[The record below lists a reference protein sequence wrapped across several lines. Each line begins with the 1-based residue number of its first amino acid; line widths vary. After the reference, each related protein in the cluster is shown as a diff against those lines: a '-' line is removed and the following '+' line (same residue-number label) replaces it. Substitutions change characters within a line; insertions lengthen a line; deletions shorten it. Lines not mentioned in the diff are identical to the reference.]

1 MPFWK
6 WTCPHCE
13 GAYYEHEKKH
23 NLGRIAS
30 NHERRCNDRPKDKP
44 AAINL
49 DLEERPTAMDLHRMT
64 GIDLLPKQREL
75 MRNMQAGAFA

>member
-6 WTCPHCE
+6 WTCPHCD

-30 NHERRCNDRPKDKP
+30 NHERRCGDRPKDKDP
-44 AAINL
+44 ATSVNIETRATTYEL
-49 DLEERPTAMDLHRMT
+49 ARGATVADFVDTPRTAVL
-64 GIDLLPKQREL
+64 
-75 MRNMQAGAFA
+75 A